1 MILPAASDGED
12 VVVRQK
18 RVPFSFWPTYKFS
31 RREGLQWTL
40 FVSDPW
46 FQIET
51 TLKNMEDKG
60 AYDEAYAFLIQARD
74 FYRAATNS
82 DISAAKPLLLYYS
95 FLNLA
100 KCLAT
105 YRADSNLGAN
115 VKHGISEKLP
125 TTPGAIYGD
134 ANILRNQDAQSAFM
148 KFATALGDNLPN
160 ATPPDSHVGIRSQ
173 DFLAQILIG
182 HRVWCL
188 GEGINERFISLQ
200 DIRYRHDPATR
211 DMWVSARMYKDDLTR
226 FSYSQKSAAAA
237 FNIGG
242 GGEFRSVVCDAK
254 GDDGRELVEFELVGR
269 EHYPNR
275 PSEAML
281 PLSNKIRKSLWRS
294 VTSFPPYRKY
304 YIYLKSPTQTILSQ
318 LQSLYLAC
326 YYFGSITRYKP
337 HSFSNILNSHIGPFV
352 QEFFTNQPAQILYL
366 MTSEF
371 VEQEVT
377 KAAIV

>member
-1 MILPAASDGED
+1 MRLPIAREGED
-12 VVVRQK
+12 VIVRHK
-18 RVPFSFWPTYKFS
+18 RTPFSFWPTFHGA

-40 FVSDPW
+40 FATDPW
-46 FQIET
+46 FLVESY
-51 TLKNMEDKG
+51 LANLEDED
-60 AYDEAYAFLIQARD
+60 AYKEAYAFLIQARD
-74 FYRAATNS
+74 FFKAATNS

-105 YRADSNLGAN
+105 YRLGSPLGAN

-125 TTPGAIYGD
+125 VTPGAIYGD
-134 ANILRNQDAQSAFM
+134 ANILRNQDANSAFK
-148 KFATALGDNLPN
+148 KFSDALSERLPN
-160 ATPPDSHVGIRSQ
+160 PVAPQTTVTMRSQ

-182 HRVWCL
+182 HRVWCN

-200 DIRYRHDPATR
+200 DIRYRHSPATR
-211 DMWVSARMYKDDLTR
+211 EMWVTAWIYKDDLAR
-226 FSYSQKSAAAA
+226 FSYTQKAAAA
-237 FNIGG
+237 ALNIGG
-242 GGEFRSVVCDAK
+242 GGEFRNVICEK
-254 GDDGRELVEFELVGR
+254 MGEDGRELVEFELVNP
-269 EHYPNR
+269 EVYPNR
-275 PSEAML
+275 PSEVFMAL
-281 PLSNKIRKSLWRS
+281 WERVRKSLWRS
-294 VTSFPPYRKY
+294 VTSIPPYRKY
-304 YIYLKSPTQTILSQ
+304 YLYMRTPTQTILSQ

-337 HSFSNILNSHIGPFV
+337 ASFNEILESDIGPFV
-352 QEFFTNQPAQILYL
+352 QEFFANQPSQILYL

>member
-1 MILPAASDGED
+1 MRLPAAREGED
-12 VVVRQK
+12 VVVRHK
-18 RVPFSFWPTYKFS
+18 RIPFSFWPTFQVS

-46 FQIET
+46 FLIESY
-51 TLKNMEDKG
+51 LSDLEDKG
-60 AYDEAYAFLIQARD
+60 AYAEAYAFLIQARD

-100 KCLAT
+100 KCLAV
-105 YRADSNLGAN
+105 YRSEESLGAI

-134 ANILRNQDAQSAFM
+134 ANIIRNQDTVSAFK
-148 KFATALGDNLPN
+148 KFSDALSDSLPAPTAPAT
-160 ATPPDSHVGIRSQ
+160 TISMRSQ

-182 HRVWCL
+182 HRVWCS

-200 DIRYRHDPATR
+200 DVRYRHNQATR
-211 DMWVSARMYKDDLTR
+211 EMWVTAWVYKDDLAR
-226 FSYSQKSAAAA
+226 FSYSQTAAAA
-237 FNIGG
+237 ALNIGG
-242 GGEFRSVVCDAK
+242 GGEFRSVICERPPV
-254 GDDGRELVEFELVGR
+254 DGREFVEFELVIP
-269 EHYPNR
+269 EVYPNR
-275 PSEAML
+275 PSEAFQA
-281 PLSNKIRKSLWRS
+281 LSTRVRRSLWRS

-304 YIYLKSPTQTILSQ
+304 YLYMRTPTQTILSQ
-318 LQSLYLAC
+318 LQSLYLSC

-337 HSFSNILNSHIGPFV
+337 ASFNEILESDIGPFV